1 MYNAGVHLKTII
13 TIYVFEFKLY
23 IVLELEFTHFLSRGF
38 LKYVTVSHLY
48 IYTRLITPT
57 LCV

>member
-23 IVLELEFTHFLSRGF
+23 IVLELEFTHSLSRGF

-48 IYTRLITPT
+48 IY
-57 LCV
+57 